1 MKVLITFKESS
12 VKYMGEIIWVILKVF
27 IYSMLVYGFV
37 LYVSDFAKKDKTI
50 PTIIIASIVALFF
63 FWANL
68 G

>member
-1 MKVLITFKESS
+1 
-12 VKYMGEIIWVILKVF
+12 MGEIIWVILKVF